1 MNMLN
6 VQVTP
11 VLTVTTPKGF
21 KATGIHV
28 GLRRK
33 RKDLALLLCEG
44 GADAAAVYTT
54 NQIQAAPITVT
65 KEAMAASAGKVHAVL
80 VNSGNANACTGELGL
95 THAYASQEAV
105 AEQFQ
110 LAPEHVVIASTG
122 IIGQPLPIDTLL
134 QGIEQLKPDTKDTQA
149 EDFATAILTTDTGT
163 KTAGRQILLN
173 GDVVSVC
180 GVAKGSGM
188 IHPNMATMLGFLT
201 TDASIDSVFLQDVL
215 KTAVNRTFNCIT
227 VDGDSSTNDMVMIL
241 ASGAA
246 QTQSIERGSTEAE
259 QFRQAVEGVCQD
271 LAKQIAR
278 DGEGATK
285 LIEVKVNGT
294 NEELLARKIA
304 KQIVGSS
311 LVKTAIF
318 GEDANW
324 GRIVAAIGSIDE
336 PIDVSQIDIRIGSQ
350 AVLRQSMPLWFDE
363 TVASVELAADV
374 VQIEVDL
381 NQGTKSGHAFG
392 CDLTYD
398 YIKINASY
406 RT

>member
-6 VQVTP
+6 IQLTSP
-11 VLTVTTPKGF
+11 LTVTTPKGF
-21 KATGIHV
+21 KATGVHV

-33 RKDLALLLCEG
+33 RKDLALLLCEA

-54 NQIQAAPITVT
+54 NQVQAAPITVT
-65 KEAMAASAGKVHAVL
+65 KEAMAKSGGKVHAVL
-80 VNSGNANACTGELGL
+80 VNSGNANACTGQLGL
-95 THAYASQEAV
+95 EHAYASQQAV
-105 AEQFQ
+105 ADQFQ
-110 LAPEHVVIASTG
+110 LAQEHVVIASTG
-122 IIGQPLPIDTLL
+122 IIGQPLAIDTLL
-134 QGIEQLKPDTKDTQA
+134 QGIEQLQPDEGEEQA
-149 EDFATAILTTDTGT
+149 DDFALAILTTDTGT
-163 KTAGRQILLN
+163 KTAGRQIWLN
-173 GDVVSVC
+173 GELVSVC

-201 TDASIDSVFLQDVL
+201 TDASIPSPLLQDIL
-215 KTAVNRTFNCIT
+215 KSAVNRTFNCIT

-246 QTQSIERGSTEAE
+246 QTQPLQPETDEIE
-259 QFRQAVEGVCQD
+259 QFQQAVEEVCQD

-285 LIEVKVNGT
+285 LIEVNVHGT
-294 NEELLARKIA
+294 ANEWTARKIA

-324 GRIVAAIGSIDE
+324 GRIIAAVGSIDE
-336 PIDVSQIDIRIGSQ
+336 PIDVGQIDIRIGSQ
-350 AVLRQSMPLWFDE
+350 WVLRHSMPVLFDE
-363 TVASVELAADV
+363 SLASRELAQEV
-374 VQIEVDL
+374 VEIEVNL
-381 NQGTKSGHAFG
+381 NQGPASGHAFG

>member
-1 MNMLN
+1 MLN
-6 VQVTP
+6 LQTVSP
-11 VLTVTTPKGF
+11 LTLTTPKGF

-28 GLRRK
+28 GLKRK
-33 RKDLALLLCEG
+33 RKDLGLLVCEG
-44 GADAAAVYTT
+44 GASAAAVYTT
-54 NQIQAAPITVT
+54 NQMQAAPIIVT
-65 KEAMAASAGKVHAVL
+65 KQAMEASEGRIHAIL

-95 THAYASQEAV
+95 THAYTSQHAIANHLQIKPEQV
-105 AEQFQ
+105 A
-110 LAPEHVVIASTG
+110 IASTG
-122 IIGQPLPIDTLL
+122 IIGQTLAIDTLVA
-134 QGIEQLKPDTKDTQA
+134 GVDQLVASEA
-149 EDFATAILTTDTGT
+149 EEEADAFAHAILTTDTGI
-163 KTAGRQILLN
+163 KTAGYQFLMN
-173 GDVVSVC
+173 GSEVSIC

-201 TDASIDSVFLQDVL
+201 TDATVEPNVLQTILKRSID
-215 KTAVNRTFNCIT
+215 RTFNCIT
-227 VDGDSSTNDMVMIL
+227 VDGDSSTNDMVMML

-246 QTQSIERGSTEAE
+246 KTPTIMLDTQEAE
-259 QFRQAVEGVCQD
+259 QFEQAVTHVCQE
-271 LAKQIAR
+271 LAKLIAR

-285 LIEVKVNGT
+285 LIEVTVQGT
-294 NEELLARKIA
+294 DEERLARKIA

-336 PIDVSQIDIRIGSQ
+336 PIDVSKIDIRIGSQ
-350 AVLRQSMPLWFDE
+350 WVLRQSMPILFDE
-363 TVASVELAADV
+363 TLASNELSADTVA
-374 VQIEVDL
+374 IEVDL
-381 NQGTKSGHAFG
+381 NSGSAVGRAFG

>member
-1 MNMLN
+1 MTMLN
-6 VQVTP
+6 AQLTSP
-11 VLTVTTPKGF
+11 LTVTTPKGF

-44 GADAAAVYTT
+44 GAEAAAVYTT
-54 NQIQAAPITVT
+54 NQVQAAPITVT
-65 KEAMAASAGKVHAVL
+65 KQAMATSGGKVHAVL
-80 VNSGNANACTGELGL
+80 VNSGNANACTGQRGL
-95 THAYASQEAV
+95 EHAYASQHAV

-122 IIGQPLPIDTLL
+122 IIGQPMAIDTLL
-134 QGIEQLKPDTKDTQA
+134 QGIEQLKPDIEETQA

-163 KTAGRQILLN
+163 KTAGRQVLLN
-173 GDVVSVC
+173 GKVVSVC
-180 GVAKGSGM
+180 GAAKGSGM

-201 TDASIDSVFLQDVL
+201 TDASIDAVFLQDIL

-246 QTQSIERGSTEAE
+246 QTESIEQGTTEAD
-259 QFRQAVEGVCQD
+259 QFQQAVDQVCQD

-294 NEELLARKIA
+294 KDELLGRKIA

-350 AVLRQSMPLWFDE
+350 TVLCQSMPVLFDE
-363 TVASVELAADV
+363 TVASNELAADV
-374 VQIEVDL
+374 VEIEVNL

>member
-1 MNMLN
+1 MLN
-6 VQVTP
+6 VQLTSP
-11 VLTVTTPKGF
+11 LTVTTPKGF

-44 GADAAAVYTT
+44 GAEAAAVYTT
-54 NQIQAAPITVT
+54 NQVQAAPITVT
-65 KEAMAASAGKVHAVL
+65 KQAMATSGGKVHAVL
-80 VNSGNANACTGELGL
+80 VNSGNANACTGQLGL
-95 THAYASQEAV
+95 EHAYASQHAV
-105 AEQFQ
+105 AEQFH

-122 IIGQPLPIDTLL
+122 IIGQPMAIDTLL
-134 QGIEQLKPDTKDTQA
+134 QGIEQLKPDTEETQA

-163 KTAGRQILLN
+163 KTAGRQVLLN
-173 GDVVSVC
+173 GEVVSIC

-201 TDASIDSVFLQDVL
+201 TDAAIDAGFLQDVL

-246 QTQSIERGSTEAE
+246 QTEAIEQGTTEAD
-259 QFRQAVEGVCQD
+259 QFQQAVDQVCQD

-285 LIEVKVNGT
+285 LIEVKVNGSKD
-294 NEELLARKIA
+294 ELLGRKIA

-350 AVLRQSMPLWFDE
+350 TVLRQSMPVLFDE
-363 TVASVELAADV
+363 ALASNELAADV
-374 VQIEVDL
+374 VEIEVNL